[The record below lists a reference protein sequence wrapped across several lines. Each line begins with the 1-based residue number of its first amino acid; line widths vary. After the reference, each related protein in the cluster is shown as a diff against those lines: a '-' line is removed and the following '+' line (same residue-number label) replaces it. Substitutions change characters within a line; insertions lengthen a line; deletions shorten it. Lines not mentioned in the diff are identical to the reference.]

1 MVTEPLKVKKD
12 CIKGLIDE
20 IGNNK
25 ALDSLYFLIKD
36 YLDTNN
42 ERKSLIELR
51 GNRSKE
57 EVAKALNISIEALA
71 AYENGERVP
80 RDEVKVR
87 LSKFYGVLN
96 YYGIY
101 IKNAAPT
108 DQSKSCI

>member
-1 MVTEPLKVKKD
+1 MKS
-12 CIKGLIDE
+12 E
-20 IGNNK
+20 I
-25 ALDSLYFLIKD
+25 I
-36 YLDTNN
+36 
-42 ERKSLIELR
+42 ERKEKVLSFIQDTEDEKLINFMYGICLGQLERASRKTLIELR

-57 EVAKALNISIEALA
+57 EVAKALDISVTSLT

-87 LSKFYGVLN
+87 LSKFYGVPN
-96 YYGIY
+96 YYGKI